1 MASPRR
7 SLSSLAL
14 RERARVVQLSGERFA
29 TRRLMEMG
37 LIPGVELE
45 VIRRAPMGD
54 PVEIRLRGYSLSL
67 RGSEAAEI
75 EVEVIA

>member
-1 MASPRR
+1 
-7 SLSSLAL
+7 
-14 RERARVVQLSGERFA
+14 
-29 TRRLMEMG
+29 MG

-75 EVEVIA
+75 EVEVIV

>member
-1 MASPRR
+1 MAAPRR

-37 LIPGVELE
+37 LVPGVELE

-67 RGSEAAEI
+67 RGSEASEI
-75 EVEVIA
+75 EVEVIQ